1 MVPRHAQ
8 SDDDKVRV
16 SEYSLTAQQIW
27 FGAAGV
33 IPVNFRDWPGQ
44 IIFGAGAVSGLSEIV
59 GRLSQG
65 RAMVVCG
72 ASVARNGLL
81 SKVKTGLGDKLAVVF
96 AEATSHTPIEMV
108 KRGVDCFRDSGAE
121 VLVTVGGG
129 STIDA
134 GKSIALMLAS
144 DGDPTR
150 YAIRYNLDG
159 EMDRLPLPRRTVP
172 HVAVPTTAGSASD
185 VMPTASCRDP
195 ASGRK
200 ILFWDDDLTPS
211 VSVLDPEMAT
221 QTPPFLTSASGMTAM
236 ARAVEAL
243 YSGRRHPV
251 STGLALHAVRL
262 LREGLPRSVE
272 APADIEARAAC
283 QMAAAMSGIA
293 AINAMV
299 SVVHAVG
306 HVVGGRYA
314 LQHGISHA
322 ILLAPAMRRLL
333 PAIGSEQTLL
343 LEALGGQ
350 SSGTPDQD
358 GAEAGDRISA
368 LVAALPLPHRL
379 RDVGIA
385 ESELAEI
392 AHLSMTDYMVAN
404 LPRPMPEAEVLALL
418 TSVW

>member
-1 MVPRHAQ
+1 
-8 SDDDKVRV
+8 
-16 SEYSLTAQQIW
+16 
-27 FGAAGV
+27 V

-44 IIFGAGAVSGLSEIV
+44 IIFGAGAVSGLGEIV

-65 RAMVVCG
+65 RAMVICG

-81 SKVKTGLGDKLAVVF
+81 SKVKAGLGDKLAVVF

-108 KRGVDCFRDSGAE
+108 KRGADCFRDSGAE

-134 GKSIALMLAS
+134 GKSIALMLATE
-144 DGDPTR
+144 GDLER
-150 YAIRYNLDG
+150 YAIRYNLG
-159 EMDRLPLPRRTVP
+159 EMERVPLPRPTVP

-195 ASGRK
+195 ALGRK

-221 QTPPFLTSASGMTAM
+221 QTPPLLTSASGMTVM

-262 LREGLPRSVE
+262 LRDGLPRSV
-272 APADIEARAAC
+272 ATPGDIEARAAC

-299 SVVHAVG
+299 SVVHAIG

-343 LEALGGQ
+343 LEALGGH
-350 SSGTPDQD
+350 SCGTPDQD
-358 GAEAGDRISA
+358 GAEAADRISA
-368 LVAALPLPHRL
+368 LVAALPLPQRL
-379 RDVGIA
+379 CDVGIA
-385 ESELAEI
+385 ESELPEI
-392 AHLSMTDYMVAN
+392 AHLSMTGYMVAN
-404 LPRPMPEAEVLALL
+404 LPRPMLEAEVLALL
-418 TSVW
+418 ASVW